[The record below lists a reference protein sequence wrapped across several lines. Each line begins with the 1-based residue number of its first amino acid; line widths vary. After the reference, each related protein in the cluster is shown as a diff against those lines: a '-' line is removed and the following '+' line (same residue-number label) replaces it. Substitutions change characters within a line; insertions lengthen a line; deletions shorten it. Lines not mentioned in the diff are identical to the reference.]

1 MSHYLIQ
8 QALFDAKTV
17 GELDQLACQKGNISP
32 FELMSR
38 AGGGAFAELLE
49 NFGRPDC
56 IHVFCGAGNNGGDG
70 FAVGEFLNNLGF
82 KITIYSL
89 VEKNNITGDSKF
101 FHDSFNYFHF
111 YCFFVKH

>member
-1 MSHYLIQ
+1 MRLITRE
-8 QALFDAKTV
+8 QAQ
-17 GELDQLACQKGNISP
+17 ELDHLAMTKHDISGESLMGNAGQKIAEFVQSQLINIHNPNIGIVS
-32 FELMSR
+32 
-38 AGGGAFAELLE
+38 GK
-49 NFGRPDC
+49 
-56 IHVFCGAGNNGGDG
+56 GNNGGDG